1 MKLYSSLYL
10 QVLIAIGLGV
20 ALGYWLPD
28 LGVALKP
35 LGDGFIK
42 LVKMLIAP
50 IIFCTVVTGIAGVQD
65 SGKMGRVGFK
75 ALCYFEVVSTLA
87 LLIGLV
93 VVHSI
98 KPGVGMNA
106 DIAHLDTSALKTY
119 TDAAKSTSLSEFLL
133 NVIPTSVVDAFAKGD
148 VLQVLLFSMLF
159 GFALSAMKDQG
170 ASVVTFIAKLSDALF
185 GVVETVMKLAPLG
198 ALGAMAF
205 TIGKFGLASLAV
217 LLKLMVCFYLTCALF
232 IIIVLGSVARWTGF
246 SLVKFIRYIKDEL
259 LIVLATSSSES
270 VLPRIMQ
277 KLHRLGASRS
287 VVGLV
292 IPTGYS
298 FNLDGTAIYLSMAA
312 IFIAQATNT
321 VLMPAQELL
330 LFGVLLVTSKGAAGV
345 TGSGFITL
353 AATLAAVPSIPIEGL
368 ALILGVDRFM
378 SEARALT
385 NLIGNGVATL
395 VAAKWEGELDLAVLQ
410 RELN

>member
-1 MKLYSSLYL
+1 MKLYSSLYR
-10 QVLIAIGLGV
+10 QVLIAIMLGI
-20 ALGYWLPD
+20 ALGYWQPD

-65 SGKMGRVGFK
+65 SGKMGRVGVK

-170 ASVVTFIAKLSDALF
+170 VSVVTFIAKLSDALF

-198 ALGAMAF
+198 AF
-205 TIGKFGLASLAV
+205 
-217 LLKLMVCFYLTCALF
+217 
-232 IIIVLGSVARWTGF
+232 R
-246 SLVKFIRYIKDEL
+246 R
-259 LIVLATSSSES
+259 
-270 VLPRIMQ
+270 
-277 KLHRLGASRS
+277 
-287 VVGLV
+287 
-292 IPTGYS
+292 
-298 FNLDGTAIYLSMAA
+298 DGIHY
-312 IFIAQATNT
+312 
-321 VLMPAQELL
+321 
-330 LFGVLLVTSKGAAGV
+330 
-345 TGSGFITL
+345 
-353 AATLAAVPSIPIEGL
+353 
-368 ALILGVDRFM
+368 R
-378 SEARALT
+378 
-385 NLIGNGVATL
+385 
-395 VAAKWEGELDLAVLQ
+395 
-410 RELN
+410 